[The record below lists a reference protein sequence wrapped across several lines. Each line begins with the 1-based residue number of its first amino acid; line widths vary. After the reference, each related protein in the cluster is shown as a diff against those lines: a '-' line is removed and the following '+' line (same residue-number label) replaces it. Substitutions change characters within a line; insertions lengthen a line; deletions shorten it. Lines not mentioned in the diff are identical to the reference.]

1 MIELIDFTDAEKTNE
16 YEAFVSE
23 HRAGSFMQSLRWCG
37 VKNSWGREAVV
48 LRGAGGRIT
57 GAMLVLIKK
66 VPFFGKSLLY
76 APRGPVCD
84 LHDGK
89 SIAALLEGVK
99 LLSQKYDAYLFK
111 MDPYIEEGDEVF
123 IAQMRELGFAHT
135 PHAKEL
141 TTIQS
146 RCNYMLPIEGK
157 SADEVFQAFHS
168 KWRYNIR
175 LAQRRGVECR
185 ACGIEALDDFYPLMV
200 ETGKR
205 DGFLIRP
212 KEYFA
217 KMLDALGEHC
227 RLYLCYHE
235 GVPLSGAVAT
245 QFAGKTCY
253 VYGASSNEHRNL
265 MPNYLMQWTMI
276 QWAIENGCF
285 VYDFQGIPYYFDET
299 HPNYGVYRFKRGF
312 NGQVVVLA
320 GEFDY
325 VFSKSANEWIHR
337 AERTVKQLYRM
348 KIKVTTGH

>member
-1 MIELIDFTDAEKTNE
+1 
-16 YEAFVSE
+16 
-23 HRAGSFMQSLRWCG
+23 
-37 VKNSWGREAVV
+37 
-48 LRGAGGRIT
+48 
-57 GAMLVLIKK
+57 
-66 VPFFGKSLLY
+66 
-76 APRGPVCD
+76 
-84 LHDGK
+84 
-89 SIAALLEGVK
+89 
-99 LLSQKYDAYLFK
+99 
-111 MDPYIEEGDEVF
+111 
-123 IAQMRELGFAHT
+123 
-135 PHAKEL
+135 
-141 TTIQS
+141 
-146 RCNYMLPIEGK
+146 
-157 SADEVFQAFHS
+157 
-168 KWRYNIR
+168 
-175 LAQRRGVECR
+175 
-185 ACGIEALDDFYPLMV
+185 
-200 ETGKR
+200 
-205 DGFLIRP
+205 
-212 KEYFA
+212 
-217 KMLDALGEHC
+217 MLDALGEHC